1 MDVLEEEESLRT
13 STPVQSLD
21 VPHLLDPGE
30 NLSDSKNDD
39 RETPDFVVRLGT
51 SLARSEAG
59 TQYKLLKRE
68 FSLRPQ
74 ESPKQHQSVNS
85 GATSVRSSGR
95 VSPIRRRSSVI
106 SVSADHRRSSVT
118 SISTEQNQRLLHRG
132 LGRLQRRRRRSTVG
146 LLLPPTPLPKEDLT
160 PREPVIY
167 VPTCLLYNEYSIIR
181 IDSTCQNFLLIKY
194 NLRVVRSVTFV
205 CLFFAAHCQIQT
217 NRQKCSHSIRNL
229 DMAKTVHMVRVGFLF

>member
-13 STPVQSLD
+13 LTPVQSLD

-106 SVSADHRRSSVT
+106 SVSADLRRSSVT

-167 VPTCLLYNEYSIIR
+167 IHTCLLYSEYSIIR
-181 IDSTCQNFLLIKY
+181 IDYTCQNFLFNTIY
-194 NLRVVRSVTFV
+194 V
-205 CLFFAAHCQIQT
+205 
-217 NRQKCSHSIRNL
+217 
-229 DMAKTVHMVRVGFLF
+229 